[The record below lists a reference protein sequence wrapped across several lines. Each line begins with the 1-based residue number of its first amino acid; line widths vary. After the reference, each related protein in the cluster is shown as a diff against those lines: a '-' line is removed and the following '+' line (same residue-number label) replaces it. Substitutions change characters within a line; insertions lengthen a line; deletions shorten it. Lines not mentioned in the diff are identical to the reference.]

1 MIADD
6 AEDVVVEESMDDF
19 MGEQFDALNSGNA
32 IIGSSPDEAPAESAA
47 TDPPDTVKAESS
59 DDSSPEPQEDPAA
72 KAADTDVESE
82 GSEPDDQTITAPQ
95 SMSAKDR
102 ETFYALP
109 PENQQWISDR
119 VKAQEADYTRKTM
132 EVAEQRKFYD
142 KLEQAIAPRR
152 QQFAMNGMDEGT
164 AIGQLL
170 ALSDYADA
178 DPVGFARYL
187 LEQRGIPVSA
197 LNENGG
203 EYSVDPQMLEMRQ
216 RIESFENHFAQQQNQ
231 QLEQESQVVSG
242 VINDFAT
249 ANPFY
254 AELEKDMIPIVSA
267 LRESKPGLTSDQ
279 YLQMAYKMALATNDE
294 VSGKIEV
301 DRKAKSEAERIAKAK
316 KDATA
321 AKRAGGTNIKTSGA
335 LPAGAAKAKSVDDFI
350 GALVDDRMTA

>member
-1 MIADD
+1 MADE

-19 MGEQFDALNSGNA
+19 MAAQFDAIESE
-32 IIGSSPDEAPAESAA
+32 SPSE
-47 TDPPDTVKAESS
+47 DTPSQETAESS
-59 DDSSPEPQEDPAA
+59 ESSESPEDTVAEATDD
-72 KAADTDVESE
+72 ADSE

-102 ETFYALP
+102 EAFDTLP
-109 PENQQWISDR
+109 PESQQWISDR
-119 VKAQEADYTRKTM
+119 VRAQEADYTRKTM
-132 EVAEQRKFYD
+132 EVAEQRKLYD

-170 ALSDYADA
+170 ALSDYADS
-178 DPVGFARYL
+178 DPVGFTRYL

-197 LNENGG
+197 LSETVG
-203 EYSVDPQMLEMRQ
+203 EYSVDPQLLAMQNRLQ
-216 RIESFENHFAQQQNQ
+216 GFENHFAQQQSQ
-231 QLEQESQVVSG
+231 QLEQQGEVVSG
-242 VINDFAT
+242 VIESFAT

-254 AELEKDMIPIVSA
+254 GELEGEMVPIVSA

-321 AKRAGGTNIKTSGA
+321 AKRAGGTNIKSTGT

>member
-1 MIADD
+1 MADD
-6 AEDVVVEESMDDF
+6 VEDVVETESMDDF
-19 MGEQFDALNSGNA
+19 MGAQFDALNSEDA
-32 IIGSSPDEAPAESAA
+32 VIGSPKVEVADSEVTPTEESEVSTPLDKDTVVKA
-47 TDPPDTVKAESS
+47 TDDA
-59 DDSSPEPQEDPAA
+59 DSA
-72 KAADTDVESE
+72 

-102 ETFYALP
+102 EVFYALP
-109 PENQQWISDR
+109 PENQKWISDR
-119 VKAQEADYTRKTM
+119 VRAQEADYTRKTM
-132 EVAEQRKFYD
+132 EVAEQRRLHD

-170 ALSDYADA
+170 ALSDYADS
-178 DPVGFARYL
+178 DPVGFTRYL

-197 LNENGG
+197 LSENVG
-203 EYSVDPQMLEMRQ
+203 EHSVDPQLLAMQNRLQ
-216 RIESFENHFAQQQNQ
+216 GFENYFSQQQSQ
-231 QLEQESQVVSG
+231 QLEQQGEVVSG
-242 VINDFAT
+242 VIESFAT

-254 AELEKDMIPIVSA
+254 GELEGEMVPIVSA

-321 AKRAGGTNIKTSGA
+321 ARRAGGTNIRATGA

>member
-1 MIADD
+1 MADD

-19 MGEQFDALNSGNA
+19 MAAQFDAIESE
-32 IIGSSPDEAPAESAA
+32 SPSE
-47 TDPPDTVKAESS
+47 DTPSQETAESS
-59 DDSSPEPQEDPAA
+59 ESSESPEDTVAEATDSD
-72 KAADTDVESE
+72 ADSE
-82 GSEPDDQTITAPQ
+82 GSEPDNQTITAPQ

-102 ETFYALP
+102 EAFYTLP
-109 PENQQWISDR
+109 PESQQWISDR
-119 VKAQEADYTRKTM
+119 VKSQEADYTRKTM
-132 EVAEQRKFYD
+132 EVAEQRKLYD

-170 ALSDYADA
+170 ALSDYADS
-178 DPVGFARYL
+178 DPVGFTRYL

-197 LNENGG
+197 LSENVG
-203 EYSVDPQMLEMRQ
+203 EYSVDPQLLAMQNRLQ
-216 RIESFENHFAQQQNQ
+216 GFENYFSQQQNQ
-231 QLEQESQVVSG
+231 QLEQEGEVVSG
-242 VINDFAT
+242 VIEDFAT

-254 AELEKDMIPIVSA
+254 EELEREMIPIVSA

-301 DRKAKSEAERIAKAK
+301 DRKAKSETERIAKAK

-321 AKRAGGTNIKTSGA
+321 AKRAGGTNIRTTGT
-335 LPAGAAKAKSVDDFI
+335 LPSGAAKAKSVDDFI

>member
-1 MIADD
+1 MADD

-19 MGEQFDALNSGNA
+19 MAAQFDAIESE
-32 IIGSSPDEAPAESAA
+32 SPSE
-47 TDPPDTVKAESS
+47 DTPSQETAESS
-59 DDSSPEPQEDPAA
+59 ESSESPEDTVAEATDSD
-72 KAADTDVESE
+72 ADSE
-82 GSEPDDQTITAPQ
+82 GSEPDNQTITAPQ

-102 ETFYALP
+102 EAFYTLP
-109 PENQQWISDR
+109 PESQQWISDR
-119 VKAQEADYTRKTM
+119 VKSQEADYTRKTM
-132 EVAEQRKFYD
+132 EVAEQRKLYD

-170 ALSDYADA
+170 ALSDYADS
-178 DPVGFARYL
+178 DPVGFTRYL

-197 LNENGG
+197 LSENVG
-203 EYSVDPQMLEMRQ
+203 EYSVDPQLLAMQNRLQ
-216 RIESFENHFAQQQNQ
+216 GFENYFSQQQNQ
-231 QLEQESQVVSG
+231 QLEQEGEVVSG
-242 VINDFAT
+242 VIEDFAT

-254 AELEKDMIPIVSA
+254 EELEGEMIPIVSA

-301 DRKAKSEAERIAKAK
+301 DRKAKSETERIAKAK

-321 AKRAGGTNIKTSGA
+321 AKRAGGTNIRTTGT
-335 LPAGAAKAKSVDDFI
+335 LPSGAAKAKSVDDFI

>member
-1 MIADD
+1 MADD

-19 MGEQFDALNSGNA
+19 MGAQFDAIESESPSEDAPSHETTDSSGSVELSEDTVA
-32 IIGSSPDEAPAESAA
+32 KA
-47 TDPPDTVKAESS
+47 TDS
-59 DDSSPEPQEDPAA
+59 D
-72 KAADTDVESE
+72 ADVGSE
-82 GSEPDDQTITAPQ
+82 GSEPDNQTITAPQ

-109 PENQQWISDR
+109 PENQKWISDR
-119 VKAQEADYTRKTM
+119 VRAQEADYTRKTM
-132 EVAEQRKFYD
+132 EVAEQRKLYD

-170 ALSDYADA
+170 ALSDYADS
-178 DPVGFARYL
+178 DPVGFTRYL

-197 LNENGG
+197 LSENVG
-203 EYSVDPQMLEMRQ
+203 EHSVDPQLLAMQNRLQ
-216 RIESFENHFAQQQNQ
+216 GFENHFSQQQSQ
-231 QLEQESQVVSG
+231 QLEQQGEVVSG
-242 VINDFAT
+242 IIESFAT

-254 AELEKDMIPIVSA
+254 GELEGEMVPIVSA

-321 AKRAGGTNIKTSGA
+321 ARRAGGTNIKATGA